1 MNPNLRFCIILFAT
15 SCCIWTLR
23 MHLEKFWIIYLIHVY
38 RNTVVVKVGMDISS
52 SIAAYLI
59 GWALMLV
66 IICVK
71 TVTIDIFVFICFAT
85 IGLTSQWLIIFSIR
99 VSTAIL
105 TISLDEIKGK
115 MSKLPINVLYTV
127 IMNEGKLNKL
137 IFGKFLNT
145 MKRYK
150 TSRYRPKHSA
160 FKFLILK
167 SKVWREYDWKHIQHL
182 MVHIFKK
189 FKESHQLNKI
199 FYLNINDY
207 FIYNVHI
214 FSSLY
219 SLQADNLCWQV
230 FI

>member
-1 MNPNLRFCIILFAT
+1 MCTIKCWICFQSYSRQTFDFNIKNL
-15 SCCIWTLR
+15 
-23 MHLEKFWIIYLIHVY
+23 
-38 RNTVVVKVGMDISS
+38 
-52 SIAAYLI
+52 
-59 GWALMLV
+59 
-66 IICVK
+66 
-71 TVTIDIFVFICFAT
+71 TIDIFVFICFAT

-99 VSTAIL
+99 VSSAIL

-127 IMNEGKLNKL
+127 IMHEGKLNKL

-150 TSRYRPKHSA
+150 TSRYRPKHSP

-189 FKESHQLNKI
+189 FKESHQLYKNSDTENYQSLWCQTYCGETDKNK
-199 FYLNINDY
+199 NINCYGLDTY
-207 FIYNVHI
+207 YH
-214 FSSLY
+214 
-219 SLQADNLCWQV
+219 
-230 FI
+230 